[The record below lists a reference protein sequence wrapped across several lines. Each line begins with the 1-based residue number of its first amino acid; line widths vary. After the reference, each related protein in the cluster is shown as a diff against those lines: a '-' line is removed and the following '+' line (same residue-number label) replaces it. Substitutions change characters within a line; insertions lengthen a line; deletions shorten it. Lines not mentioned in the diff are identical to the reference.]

1 MDYRV
6 LSRSRLIPQ
15 SPREPMTPLGARQD
29 SEADRVK
36 WIQMDELERQP
47 IFISNHPLVTLADS
61 QRSYIILHLSSW
73 NFCFWYYLFL
83 WYVLWFPTLFAADAA
98 CSHLILH
105 FCFFWTPSFSLWFE
119 RLPWP
124 NHRLFNCCDVQAPS
138 WWKPCDTTTSVILI
152 TSCIHDRPFATFSAD
167 WIEVRSIGWHM
178 LIYCVHDRMTHDD
191 AHAWHQVVHPG
202 LHHQHGL
209 DKAHRPWRLSC
220 LALPLISVAMREVRV
235 LNRSC
240 CRPQRCLAL
249 AILDLRLQQGR
260 WFGHNLLSHRE
271 KEVQLGR
278 FLLGHLLELLFGVPR
293 SKRRQVKHR
302 EVKIVKKH
310 RKHME
315 TC

>member
-1 MDYRV
+1 MIDLLRRFQHTE
-6 LSRSRLIPQ
+6 SKF
-15 SPREPMTPLGARQD
+15 
-29 SEADRVK
+29 EA
-36 WIQMDELERQP
+36 
-47 IFISNHPLVTLADS
+47 LADICW
-61 QRSYIILHLSSW
+61 YII
-73 NFCFWYYLFL
+73 YIY
-83 WYVLWFPTLFAADAA
+83 
-98 CSHLILH
+98 IL
-105 FCFFWTPSFSLWFE
+105 C
-119 RLPWP
+119 PW
-124 NHRLFNCCDVQAPS
+124 L
-138 WWKPCDTTTSVILI
+138 
-152 TSCIHDRPFATFSAD
+152 
-167 WIEVRSIGWHM
+167 
-178 LIYCVHDRMTHDD
+178 DD
-191 AHAWHQVVHPG
+191 AHAWPQVVHRG

-278 FLLGHLLELLFGVPR
+278 FLLGHLLEPLFGVPR

-302 EVKIVKKH
+302 EVKIKKV
-310 RKHME
+310 RKHTE